1 MAGRHRFGSTW
12 KAMTK
17 MRMRAWK
24 AWRPRRNISAT
35 SWWSGCTC
43 GALRSCISGGIARSR
58 KRRESKNYWRGQ
70 KKETRPAR
78 DPVEKRHSG
87 VEDVLPQMGQHE
99 RFVLT
104 SHARPD
110 GDAVGSALACC
121 QILRALGKQADV
133 VLHDG
138 VPRIYRSLPFAD
150 QVVQSSQVVGN
161 YEAAIILECD
171 SIHRT
176 RLEGLE
182 NRFLIR
188 IDHHGSGRP
197 FAHVNW
203 INPHTVATAEMVF
216 RLAREAGVKFSAEVP
231 TCLYTAL
238 MTDTGSFMFQ
248 GTNENTFALARE
260 LALAGA
266 DPAHCARGIY
276 FAHSVAK
283 IRLLGEALRSL
294 NVEGHIGYAWVTH
307 QQMERCGAIE
317 EDCEGLVNYVLS
329 IGGVEVAA
337 FFREL
342 PDGRY
347 RVSLRSK
354 GKLNVAHVAESFGG
368 GGHECASGC
377 SINGP
382 LAEAV
387 RQVLSQLRGGPSVQ

>member
-1 MAGRHRFGSTW
+1 M
-12 KAMTK
+12 
-17 MRMRAWK
+17 
-24 AWRPRRNISAT
+24 
-35 SWWSGCTC
+35 
-43 GALRSCISGGIARSR
+43 LR
-58 KRRESKNYWRGQ
+58 
-70 KKETRPAR
+70 
-78 DPVEKRHSG
+78 
-87 VEDVLPQMGQHE
+87 DVLDQIEQRD

-121 QILRALGKQADV
+121 QMLRGMGKQADV

-150 QVVQSSQVVGN
+150 QVLQADRVGGG

-176 RLEGLE
+176 RLQGLE
-182 NRFLIR
+182 SRFLIS
-188 IDHHGSGRP
+188 IDHHVSGRP

-203 INPHTVATAEMVF
+203 IDPHAVATGEMVF
-216 RLAREAGVKFSAEVP
+216 CLAREAGTRFSPEIA

-248 GTNENTFALARE
+248 GTNEHTFALARE
-260 LALAGA
+260 LVLAGA
-266 DPAHCARGIY
+266 DPSHCARSIY

-283 IRLLGEALRSL
+283 MRLLGEALRNL
-294 NVEGHIGYAWVTH
+294 NTQGGVGWTWVT
-307 QQMERCGAIE
+307 QEQMGRCGAKE

-329 IGGVEVAA
+329 IGEVGVAA
-337 FFREL
+337 LLREL
-342 PDGRY
+342 PDGRV

-354 GKLNVAHVAESFGG
+354 GALDVARIAEGFGG

-377 SINGP
+377 SLDGP
-382 LAEAV
+382 LSQAV
-387 RQVLSQLRGGPSVQ
+387 QLVLESLRGGGSSIQ

>member
-1 MAGRHRFGSTW
+1 M
-12 KAMTK
+12 
-17 MRMRAWK
+17 
-24 AWRPRRNISAT
+24 
-35 SWWSGCTC
+35 
-43 GALRSCISGGIARSR
+43 L
-58 KRRESKNYWRGQ
+58 
-70 KKETRPAR
+70 
-78 DPVEKRHSG
+78 
-87 VEDVLPQMGQHE
+87 EDVLRHIGQRE

-121 QILRALGKQADV
+121 QVLRALGKHADV

-150 QVVQSSQVVGN
+150 QVLQSSRVDGA

-182 NRFLIR
+182 DRFLIS
-188 IDHHGSGRP
+188 IDHHISGRP

-203 INPHTVATAEMVF
+203 IDPHAVATAEMVF
-216 RLAREAGVKFSAEVP
+216 RLAREAGVKFSPEIA

-260 LALAGA
+260 LVLAGA
-266 DPAHCARGIY
+266 NPAHCAQGIY
-276 FAHSVAK
+276 FAHSEAK
-283 IRLLGEALRSL
+283 LRLLGEALRNL
-294 NVEGHIGYAWVTH
+294 HIASNLGWIWVT
-307 QQMERCGAIE
+307 QAQMDACNARE

-342 PDGRY
+342 PGGRY

-354 GKLNVAHVAESFGG
+354 GKVDVARVAESFGG

-377 SINGP
+377 SLQGP
-382 LAEAV
+382 LEDVV
-387 RQVLSQLRGGPSVQ
+387 RKVLSQLGHGASIQ